1 MTIEHEESVVRRC
14 QQGEIGAFE
23 TIYKQY
29 EKPMLS
35 VAYRMLNTREDAEDA
50 LQNAFV
56 NLYRKISQF
65 KFDSAFS
72 TWLYRIVVN
81 ACLDKLKQRKSSSH
95 VPLDHFD
102 EHPEHGHSELGYHLQ
117 KAIDGLP
124 PKMKACFV
132 LFAVEGF
139 KQREIA
145 DILNMKEGT
154 IKAQVFEAKARLR
167 DILKNRLRGWD
178 IDGMR

>member
-1 MTIEHEESVVRRC
+1 MSIENEDVVIRRC
-14 QQGEIGAFE
+14 QQGEISAFE
-23 TIYKQY
+23 TIYRHY

-35 VAYRMLNTREDAEDA
+35 VAYRMLSTKEDAEDA
-50 LQNAFV
+50 LQNAFI
-56 NLYRKISQF
+56 NLYRKIGQF

-72 TWLYRIVVN
+72 TWLYRIVIN
-81 ACLDKLKQRKSSSH
+81 ACLDTLKKGKHSSH
-95 VPLDHFD
+95 VPLDQAAELS
-102 EHPEHGHSELGYHLQ
+102 EHVHTELDHHLQ

-132 LFAVEGF
+132 LFAVQGF

-145 DILNMKEGT
+145 EMLQMKEGT

-167 DILKNRLRGWD
+167 EVLSDRLRG
-178 IDGMR
+178 

>member
-1 MTIEHEESVVRRC
+1 MALENEEVVIRRC
-14 QQGEIGAFE
+14 QNGEISAFE
-23 TIYKQY
+23 TIYRHY

-35 VAYRMLNTREDAEDA
+35 VAYRMLSNKEDAEDA
-50 LQNAFV
+50 LQNAFI
-56 NLYRKISQF
+56 NLYKKIGQF

-72 TWLYRIVVN
+72 TWFYRIVVN
-81 ACLDKLKQRKSSSH
+81 ACFDKQRKGKSWSH
-95 VPLDHFD
+95 VPLDQVAELSEDLHA
-102 EHPEHGHSELGYHLQ
+102 EVGHHLQ

-132 LFAVEGF
+132 LFAVQGF

-145 DILNMKEGT
+145 EILKMKEGT

-167 DILKNRLRGWD
+167 EVMKDRMGEWRTD
-178 IDGMR
+178 DVH